1 MVWDEEARKRE
12 YFMKIRNAVCYS
24 FSLNNTGADAMG
36 SLRIGAPFQQAGI
49 RIVYG
54 VENGEV
60 FPERVSE
67 GDIVVFQRELPG
79 KFAEYQKIVEA
90 ARRERKPIVF
100 DLDDLLFFLPEN
112 HPDRLARYYTPSLL
126 PMFQALTEVDL
137 VTVATQALKD
147 VVSNYNKNV
156 VVLPNY
162 FDDDLWR
169 LKPPLPKDSSHEM
182 LTIGYM
188 GTDSHGPD
196 LDYITPVLLDLI
208 KRYPHKI
215 RFHFWGMQPPAEM
228 LSYPQVKWTP
238 HYPYSY
244 KDFSAFFQTQSAD
257 IFIAPLVDNLF
268 NRCKSPLKF
277 FEYSALGAPGVF
289 SHLETY
295 SDAVSHGKNGL
306 LASSPDEWTDCL
318 IQLIENDEL
327 RFQLATRAQAAI
339 RKNWLLSQN
348 AFRWEE
354 TFQRAFN
361 IPSSN
366 REQNSRIVNITKS
379 INLQL
384 FESFN
389 KKDATVQ
396 TLTAQVASLTAQVS
410 EREQTVASLTAQ
422 VSEREQTVASLT
434 AHVAEIYSSTTWRL
448 MQALLKIQTVIA
460 PHGSRRE
467 RWLRLGVRTA
477 IYLKRFGVRSL
488 TRQSVEKLKHK
499 DAKSVVNPQPAP
511 FAITA
516 QDGMPCPMPAISVVI
531 EKNPGLNLPSVGES
545 DVLTWVSGQ
554 TLREIE
560 VVVWNSDTGTAVTLG
575 EPLRAWD
582 APVLD
587 ELCRGLAG
595 RYLCMASPDLLQRN
609 RAYLETNLIA
619 LESEGLA
626 FTVNALGKPDW
637 LLAPLRSSHLP
648 GDRMLP
654 YLRQVIR
661 RDCARNDF
669 SLDITGRL
677 IERPDMP
684 SVAGKIIVHT
694 TAFPDTDHPFPTETL
709 LAKTVEWRLTGNYI
723 LARSNSQIPW
733 VPLEHVVHPVNTV
746 IPVLP
751 ESSNLPT
758 IIIFMPFLAVG
769 GAERLALQLIRHL
782 QDQVRFVVVTVEG
795 MDAALGTTADAF
807 HQTVPFVYTAADYLL
822 PPLNFSFLGYLIERF
837 QADTLYIANG
847 SNWIYDALGALRQ
860 HYPGLRIVDQVYD
873 HQFGWINRYDP
884 TVAAAMDAHIS
895 ANPNITLAYTNRGI
909 RPERIHFVEHAIN
922 MEDINPADYPV
933 ERCLQIKQKLGLPLE
948 KKLVTFCARLHPQKR
963 PLDFIELARR
973 FAGEENIHF
982 LMVGDGSLTSAVEEQ
997 IARTGLKN
1005 FTRHKFYTPIADI
1018 YAVTDVMVLP
1028 SEYEAMPLVILET
1041 LAMGKPVVA
1050 TDVGHIRDVVEMTH
1064 AGVVVPNIGDVAAL
1078 RMGVLQALG
1087 EPVDSA
1093 AMRQIIDQRFGVSH
1107 IARQYLQVWLG
1118 EDHA

>member
-1 MVWDEEARKRE
+1 
-12 YFMKIRNAVCYS
+12 MKIKNAVCYS
-24 FSLNNTGADAMG
+24 FSLYGEDPMAH
-36 SLRIGAPFQQAGI
+36 LRLIGPLRQSGI
-49 RIVYG
+49 NIVNG
-54 VENGEV
+54 IENGQ
-60 FPERVSE
+60 
-67 GDIVVFQRELPG
+67 IVVGRISEADIIIIQRELPK
-79 KFAEYQKIVEA
+79 KFDDYKKIVEF
-90 ARRERKPIVF
+90 ARKEGKPVVF
-100 DLDDLLFFLPEN
+100 DLDDLLLYLPES
-112 HPDRLARYYTPSLL
+112 HPDRQSAVFGPSLL
-126 PMFQALTEVDL
+126 PMFQALMEADL
-137 VTVATQALKD
+137 VTVATPRLQSVLA
-147 VVSNYNKNV
+147 SYNNNV

-162 FDDDLWR
+162 FDDTIWQLR
-169 LKPPLPKDSSHEM
+169 PPVLKSKDEI

-188 GTDSHGPD
+188 GGNSHRPD
-196 LDYITPVLLDLI
+196 IEYVMPVLLDLI

-306 LASSPDEWTDCL
+306 LASSLAEWTDCL

-327 RFQLATRAQAAI
+327 RFQLTTHAQATI
-339 RKNWLLSQN
+339 RENWLLSQN

-354 TFQRAFN
+354 TFQSTFD
-361 IPSSN
+361 ILSSN
-366 REQNSRIVNITKS
+366 REQNSRIVSIVKS

-396 TLTAQVASLTAQVS
+396 TLTAQVAALTAQVA
-410 EREQTVASLTAQ
+410 EKEQSVQALSAQ
-422 VSEREQTVASLT
+422 VAEKEQSV
-434 AHVAEIYSSTTWRL
+434 
-448 MQALLKIQTVIA
+448 QALSAQINEIFNSKAWKIALLFRRIRAILA
-460 PHGSRRE
+460 PHNSRRG
-467 RWLRLGVRTA
+467 RWLHLVARAVF
-477 IYLKRFGVRSL
+477 YLRRFGMRSF
-488 TRQSVEKLKHK
+488 TRRAVAKLKHE
-499 DAKSVVNPQPAP
+499 DVVASVVNPQLDL
-511 FAITA
+511 FEIIA
-516 QDGMPCPMPAISVVI
+516 QDGRPCPMPAISVVI
-531 EKNPGLNLPSVGES
+531 EKNPEINLPAVREA
-545 DVLTWVSGQ
+545 DVLAWASAQ
-554 TLREIE
+554 TLRGIE
-560 VVVWNSDTGTAVTLG
+560 VVVWNSDTGTATTLG
-575 EPLRAWD
+575 KSVRTWD
-582 APVLD
+582 APVLK
-587 ELCRGLAG
+587 ELCRNLAG
-595 RYLCMASPDLLQRN
+595 RYLCMVSPDLLQRN

-669 SLDITGRL
+669 SLDITGWL
-677 IERPDMP
+677 TERQDMP
-684 SVAGKIIVHT
+684 TVAGKIIAHT
-694 TAFPDTDHPFPTETL
+694 TAFPDTDHPFPAETL
-709 LAKTVEWRLTGNYI
+709 LAETVEWRLTGSYI
-723 LARSNSQIPW
+723 LARSSSQIPW
-733 VPLEHVVHPVNTV
+733 EPLEHVVHPVNTV

-751 ESSNLPT
+751 EPSNLPT

-769 GAERLALQLIRHL
+769 GAERLALQLMRHL
-782 QDQVRFVVVTVEG
+782 QDQVRFVVVTLEG

-807 HQTVPFVYTAADYLL
+807 HQTIPFVYTAADYLL
-822 PPLNFSFLGYLIERF
+822 PPLNFSFLSYLIERF

-847 SNWIYDALGALRQ
+847 ANFIYDALSALRQ
-860 HYPGLRIVDQVYD
+860 RHPGLRIVDQVYD
-873 HQFGWINRYDP
+873 HQFGWINRYDQA
-884 TVAAAMDAHIS
+884 VVAAMDAHIS
-895 ANPNITLAYTNRGI
+895 ANPNITQAYTDRGV

-933 ERCLQIKQKLGLPLE
+933 ERCLQIKQKMGLPLE

-973 FAGEENIHF
+973 FASEENIHF
-982 LMVGDGSLTSAVEEQ
+982 LMVGDGSLASAVEEQ

-1005 FTRHKFYTPIADI
+1005 FTRHKFYTPISDI
-1018 YAVTDVMVLP
+1018 YAITDVMVLP

-1050 TDVGHIRDVVEMTH
+1050 TNVGHIRDVVEMTH
-1064 AGVVVPNIGDVAAL
+1064 GGVVAPNIGDVAAL
-1078 RMGVLQALG
+1078 RMGVLQALR

-1093 AMRQIIDQRFGVSH
+1093 AMRQAIAQRFGISH
-1107 IARQYLQVWLG
+1107 IAQQYLQVWLG